1 MMNSNREI
9 RLVYDH
15 GGYEVKEDLK
25 ESGPFRSSSTGLNS
39 TAVANPVISVEIEG
53 Y

>member
-1 MMNSNREI
+1 MMNFTREI
-9 RLVYDH
+9 RLAYDH

-25 ESGPFRSSSTGLNS
+25 ESGPLRSSSTGLIQQPS
-39 TAVANPVISVEIEG
+39 LTPVISGEIEG

>member
-25 ESGPFRSSSTGLNS
+25 ESGPLRRGSPCLNPQPS
-39 TAVANPVISVEIEG
+39 LTPVISVEIEG

>member
-1 MMNSNREI
+1 MMNSNREN

-25 ESGPFRSSSTGLNS
+25 ESGPLRSSSSGPNPRPSLT
-39 TAVANPVISVEIEG
+39 PVISVEIEG

>member
-25 ESGPFRSSSTGLNS
+25 ESGPLRKGSTG
-39 TAVANPVISVEIEG
+39 PVISVEIEG

>member
-25 ESGPFRSSSTGLNS
+25 ESGPLRSSCTGLNS
-39 TAVANPVISVEIEG
+39 QPSLTPVISVEIEG

>member
-15 GGYEVKEDLK
+15 GGYEVQEDLK
-25 ESGPFRSSSTGLNS
+25 ESGPLRSSSTGLMQQPS
-39 TAVANPVISVEIEG
+39 LTPVISVEIEG